1 MDPCMIRLGTAE
13 DYDCAESMM
22 KEVQKLHIDWRP
34 DIYKPSD
41 PVLSFSEF
49 EQLIESKRLLVAEV
63 NHAVVGLMTFAYR
76 HIESD
81 KQVTRDVLFI
91 SDLVV
96 KESCRGQ
103 GIGSQMLQYM
113 KEKAQKEHMDGLE
126 MQVNARNTQ
135 ARKMYE
141 KNGFTEKSINMEL
154 L

>member
-1 MDPCMIRLGTAE
+1 MNPCMIRFGTAE
-13 DYDCAESMM
+13 DYDCAESLM

-34 DIYKPSD
+34 DIYKRTD
-41 PVLSFSEF
+41 TVLSSSEF
-49 EQLIESKRLLVAEV
+49 NQLIEDKKLLVAEV
-63 NHAVVGLMTFAYR
+63 DHVVVGLLTFTRR
-76 HIESD
+76 HIQSD
-81 KQVTRDVLFI
+81 KQVTRDVMYI

-103 GIGSQMLQYM
+103 GIGSQLLQYM
-113 KEKAQKEHMDGLE
+113 KDKAQKEHMDGLE
-126 MQVNARNTQ
+126 LQVNARNTQ